1 MKNKFKSYSFWTALA
16 GAIVVLVQAIGKMA
30 GFIPNS
36 EMITDI
42 VMAIAGVL
50 VVLGVVSAPTPT
62 DNSKQEENSELQEEK
77 TENDSENNK

>member
-30 GFIPNS
+30 GFIPNT

-50 VVLGVVSAPTPT
+50 VVLGVVSAPAPT
-62 DNSKQEENSELQEEK
+62 DK
-77 TENDSENNK
+77 TRKHRNARRKNRNR

>member
-16 GAIVVLVQAIGKMA
+16 GAIVVLVQAIGKMV

-36 EMITDI
+36 EIISDI

-50 VVLGVVSAPTPT
+50 VVLGVVSAPT
-62 DNSKQEENSELQEEK
+62 
-77 TENDSENNK
+77 TENAKSKDQNTESKEDEPENDNENK

>member
-30 GFIPNS
+30 GFIPNT

-62 DNSKQEENSELQEEK
+62 DKTKQESAETQEEK
-77 TENDSENNK
+77 TETDDENK

>member
-42 VMAIAGVL
+42 VMAVAGVL
-50 VVLGVVSAPTPT
+50 VVLGVVSAPTPI
-62 DNSKQEENSELQEEK
+62 NKSKQEENSESQEEK